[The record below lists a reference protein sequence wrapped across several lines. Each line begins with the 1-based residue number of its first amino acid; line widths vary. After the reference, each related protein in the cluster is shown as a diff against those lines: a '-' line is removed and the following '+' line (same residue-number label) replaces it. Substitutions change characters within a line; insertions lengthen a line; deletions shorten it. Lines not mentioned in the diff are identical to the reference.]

1 MGGGG
6 RSLQERFTPEQSLR
20 HDLELQRRGKKEG
33 SWRETE
39 GSARSEC
46 RAEKQGILHSRN
58 AGGVAEGAQGV
69 GL

>member
-6 RSLQERFTPEQSLR
+6 GSLQERFTPEQSLR

-46 RAEKQGILHSRN
+46 AAEKRHP
-58 AGGVAEGAQGV
+58 AF
-69 GL
+69 